1 VKALDKSAWAIALA
15 FRVAAVLIA
24 FTGCGYAVDR
34 LLGSTSPLLTGLG
47 AGLAILV
54 ASVLVARVFT
64 RRFEKLAPL
73 KEPDE

>member
-1 VKALDKSAWAIALA
+1 VKASDSSAWIVALIL
-15 FRVAAVLIA
+15 RVAAILAA
-24 FTGCGYAVDR
+24 FTGGGYAVDR
-34 LLGSTSPLLTGLG
+34 LAGTAPVITGLG
-47 AGLAILV
+47 AGVAILV